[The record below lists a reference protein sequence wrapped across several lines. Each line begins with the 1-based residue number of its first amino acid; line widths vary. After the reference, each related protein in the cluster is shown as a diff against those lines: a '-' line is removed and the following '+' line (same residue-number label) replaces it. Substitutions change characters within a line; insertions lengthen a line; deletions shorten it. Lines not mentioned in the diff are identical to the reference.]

1 MSKKLA
7 LILSLAMAAL
17 PGVAQALGLGEIKL
31 NSALNDRFSADIQII
46 GATSDEL
53 DSLDVKLASLAQFSQ
68 AGIDHPEVLGQLQF
82 VVVRNADGTAYVHIT
97 SAQGVR
103 EPFLDF
109 LIDANWNNGELIRE
123 YTVLLNP
130 QSFQNANA
138 PKSEAAPAPV
148 PAPVTAEVAAAPA
161 PAPTAAAPA
170 PVSAPAPAPAETQA
184 PAEQP
189 APAIAATEQ
198 PPAPTPAPQ
207 PAASPP
213 EAPAPAAETAPA
225 QRALGTNY
233 GPIHRGET
241 LSSIAKQVRPDGA
254 TLNQMMVA
262 IYQAN
267 PEVFMHNINRMK
279 AGYILRMPTATDVQ
293 AVSVADANAEVRAQ
307 MEAWRNRSTAAA
319 PAPAAGTAEAAQPAL
334 QLVAPSSA
342 AESS

>member
-31 NSALNDRFSADIQII
+31 NSALNDRFSADIQIV

-68 AGIDHPEVLGQLQF
+68 AGLDHPEVLSQLQF
-82 VVVRNADGTAYVHIT
+82 VVVRNADGSAYVHIT
-97 SAQGVR
+97 SSQGVH

-130 QSFQNANA
+130 QSFQTASA
-138 PKSEAAPAPV
+138 PKTEAAAPVTTPPVAAAPAVAAPTPVSTPAPAQAAAQPAAPAPV
-148 PAPVTAEVAAAPA
+148 EQPSATVATTEQPAAPQPTASPPAPA
-161 PAPTAAAPA
+161 PAPT
-170 PVSAPAPAPAETQA
+170 V
-184 PAEQP
+184 
-189 APAIAATEQ
+189 
-198 PPAPTPAPQ
+198 
-207 PAASPP
+207 
-213 EAPAPAAETAPA
+213 ETAPA
-225 QRALGTNY
+225 QRALGANY

-241 LSSIAKQVRPDGA
+241 LSGIAKQVRPEGA
-254 TLNQMMVA
+254 TLNQMMIA

-279 AGYILRMPTATDVQ
+279 AGYILRMPAASDVQ
-293 AVSVADANAEVRAQ
+293 A
-307 MEAWRNRSTAAA
+307 
-319 PAPAAGTAEAAQPAL
+319 
-334 QLVAPSSA
+334 
-342 AESS
+342 